1 VQSALLPTYVE
12 FGHCA
17 RPFRSIDMKLPSLNL
32 FAIRAVP
39 KALIVSTAFL
49 ITSTGV
55 HAQMSQASPK
65 SGTHQI
71 TRADVRHELE
81 ELEAAGYDPSRG
93 DESDYPADIQEA
105 ERKVAA
111 MHAAQ
116 MNALAGEQPAM
127 QSMPMH

>member
-1 VQSALLPTYVE
+1 
-12 FGHCA
+12 
-17 RPFRSIDMKLPSLNL
+17 MKLPSLNL
-32 FAIRAVP
+32 LAIRAVP

-49 ITSTGV
+49 VTSTGV
-55 HAQMSQASPK
+55 YAQASPE

-71 TRADVRHELE
+71 TRAEVRHELE

-116 MNALAGEQPAM
+116 MNALAGGQPAM